1 MKLPDPIIVTDLFP
15 ELLAA
20 LLDLLCGL
28 APSDWDRPTV
38 CGSWTVKGVAVHLLG
53 DDVGNLSRRCD
64 RFMPGASVDG
74 WDQLVALINE
84 LNEEWVAAGR
94 RMSPRVV
101 CDLLEHVGTQVCE
114 YFGSL
119 DPWAIGGPVSWAG
132 PKRAPVWLDLARE
145 YTERWLHQQHIR
157 DAVAS
162 PGLAEPRYLAPVLE
176 TFVRALPRT
185 YEHVQAGDGTLVL
198 LTISGPSGGRWSLLK
213 ERLRW
218 TLYAGVEGEA
228 DAEAILPQDV
238 AWRMFTRGLDRESVV
253 RHMETRGDQALA
265 LKVLDAVS
273 IIA

>member
-1 MKLPDPIIVTDLFP
+1 MREPDPVVVADLFP

-20 LLDLLCGL
+20 LVDLLSGL
-28 APSDWDRPTV
+28 APSDWSRPTV
-38 CGSWTVKGVAVHLLG
+38 CGSWTVKDVAVHLLG
-53 DDVGNLSRRCD
+53 DDVGNLSRRRD
-64 RFMPGASVDG
+64 GFAPGAAIASWVE
-74 WDQLVALINE
+74 LVAFINE
-84 LNEEWVAAGR
+84 LNEAWVAAGR
-94 RMSPRVV
+94 RMSPRVI
-101 CDLLEHVGTQVCE
+101 CDLLEHVGAQVCE

-132 PKRAPVWLDLARE
+132 PEPAPVWLDLARE

-185 YEHVQAGDGTLVL
+185 YEHVQAGEGTLVSL
-198 LTISGPSGGRWSLLK
+198 SISGPSGGRWSLLK
-213 ERLRW
+213 EGLGWRLF
-218 TLYAGVEGEA
+218 AGVEGES

-238 AWRMFTRGLDRESVV
+238 AWRVFTRGMSREAAL
-253 RHMETRGDQALA
+253 RRMETRGDEALA
-265 LKVLDAVS
+265 LKALDAVS